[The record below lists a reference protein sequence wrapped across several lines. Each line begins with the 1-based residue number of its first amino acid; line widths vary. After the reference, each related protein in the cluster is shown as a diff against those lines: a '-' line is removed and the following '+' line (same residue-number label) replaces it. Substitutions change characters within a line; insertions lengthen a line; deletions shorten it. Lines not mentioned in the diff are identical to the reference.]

1 MRVRVLLSF
10 HYHRDTDV
18 GALSRQLPPGSEIFA
33 DSGAYSAFSAG
44 AVVKLADYKA
54 WLSEHRRFITT
65 AATLDVI
72 GDPEATQ
79 RNTMKLNADGLK
91 VIPVFHTGSPFARLE
106 QLCEEYPYIA
116 LGGMVPFGNQ
126 VSTLGRWLIRCFK
139 IGERYG
145 TRFHGFGQTSP
156 TLLSSLPF
164 YSVDSSTW
172 SAGVRFGEARL
183 WNPSTRRFRVV
194 LCGRPVRS
202 VSDRKLL
209 TAHGIST
216 HLIGAVGFAQ
226 AKRRGPEQFKLER
239 AMLKRAGMVAHMK
252 MGEAMAARHQV
263 APPEGWRSKGTVLY
277 LAVFPDDITAAISAG
292 AL

>member
-18 GALSRQLPPGSEIFA
+18 AALRKSLPPGSEIFA

-54 WLSEHRRFITT
+54 WLTEHRASITT

-72 GDPEATQ
+72 GNPEATQ
-79 RNTMKLNADGLK
+79 VNTDRLNMYGLD
-91 VIPVFHTGSPFARLE
+91 VIPVFHTGSDFRKLNY
-106 QLCEEYPYIA
+106 LVGKYPYIA
-116 LGGMVPFGNQ
+116 LGGMVPYGNQ

-139 IGERYG
+139 TGAEHD

-156 TLLSSLPF
+156 QLLSALPF

-202 VSDRKLL
+202 PRDRQLL

-216 HLIGAVGFAQ
+216 RLISTVGFAQ
-226 AKRRGPEQFKLER
+226 AKRRTPEQFKLER

-263 APPEGWRSKGTVLY
+263 DPPLGWSSKGTVLY
-277 LAVFPDDITAAISAG
+277 LAVFPDDVPAVISAG